1 LAVELLM
8 RSLRYMTL
16 FLIAIVAIAF
26 AVANRH
32 FVRFVLDPVAGP
44 DSTVSFEA
52 PFFIFLFC
60 ALLTG
65 FAIGAFAT
73 WLGQSRWRNA
83 AKRRAHELFELKK
96 ENERLTRHLRVLERA
111 PQIRA
116 FAAQGDIEQR
126 PLIH

>member
-1 LAVELLM
+1 
-8 RSLRYMTL
+8 MTL
-16 FLIAIVAIAF
+16 FLIAIIAIAF

-32 FVRFVLDPVAGP
+32 AVRFVLDPIAGP
-44 DSTVSFEA
+44 DSIVSFEA

-60 ALLTG
+60 ALLIG
-65 FAIGAFAT
+65 FGIGAFAT
-73 WLGQSRWRNA
+73 WMGQARWRSA

-116 FAAQGDIEQR
+116 FAAQADIEQR

>member
-1 LAVELLM
+1 M
-8 RSLRYMTL
+8 RSLKYLIL
-16 FLIAIVAIAF
+16 FFVAIGAIAF

-32 FVRFVLDPVAGP
+32 LVRFAGP
-44 DSTVSFEA
+44 DSTFSFEA
-52 PFFIFLFC
+52 PLFIFLFC

-65 FAIGAFAT
+65 FLIGALAT
-73 WLGQSRWRNA
+73 WFSQGRWRQA
-83 AKRRAHELFELKK
+83 AKRRAHELFEIKK

-116 FAAQGDIEQR
+116 FAAQSDVQER

>member
-1 LAVELLM
+1 M
-8 RSLRYMTL
+8 RSLRYLVL
-16 FLIAIVAIAF
+16 FFVAIVAIAF

-32 FVRFVLDPVAGP
+32 LVQFVVDPYAGP
-44 DSTVSFEA
+44 EGTAYEA
-52 PFFIFLFC
+52 PLYLLLFG
-60 ALLTG
+60 ALITG
-65 FAIGAFAT
+65 FLIGALAT
-73 WLGQSRWRNA
+73 WFSQSRWRHA

-116 FAAQGDIEQR
+116 FASHSDVQER

>member
-1 LAVELLM
+1 M
-8 RSLRYMTL
+8 RSLRYMIL
-16 FLIAIVAIAF
+16 FLIAIVAVAF

-32 FVRFVLDPVAGP
+32 LVRFVLDPIAGP
-44 DSTVSFEA
+44 DSTISFEA
-52 PFFIFLFC
+52 PLFIFLFC
-60 ALLTG
+60 ALLIG
-65 FAIGAFAT
+65 FMIGAFAT
-73 WLGQSRWRNA
+73 WLSQSRWRNA

-116 FAAQGDIEQR
+116 FAAQASPEHR